1 MKSLKK
7 ILIILIYVIGITSLF
22 VFYDTI
28 NEFIINNF
36 LYKKELKPLITNEY
50 SKKENYDYLKISEN
64 FRTKNLVDIINN
76 IYTIVDSGMEEYSF
90 YCDEKYEKCISDV
103 EKLSDNSNLLTII
116 NNYVSPYNSFNK
128 LYISSNTMGKIT
140 VNIDKLYSAKDIE
153 YVNDSMNK
161 IMSEIITEDM
171 SNKEKI
177 KAIHDYI
184 INNTSYDEEKS
195 NEIKDKVYITNTN
208 HSHKATGLYSNHLA
222 LCSGYTDTM
231 ALYLNILGIKNY
243 KISTEDHIWN
253 ALYLDDNWY
262 HLDLTWDDP
271 ITNDNREILIYDF
284 FLINDENL
292 YQKKTSQHAYDRKIY
307 TEIAT
312 ANIQ

>member
-1 MKSLKK
+1 
-7 ILIILIYVIGITSLF
+7 
-22 VFYDTI
+22 
-28 NEFIINNF
+28 
-36 LYKKELKPLITNEY
+36 
-50 SKKENYDYLKISEN
+50 
-64 FRTKNLVDIINN
+64 
-76 IYTIVDSGMEEYSF
+76 
-90 YCDEKYEKCISDV
+90 
-103 EKLSDNSNLLTII
+103 
-116 NNYVSPYNSFNK
+116 
-128 LYISSNTMGKIT
+128 
-140 VNIDKLYSAKDIE
+140 
-153 YVNDSMNK
+153 
-161 IMSEIITEDM
+161 
-171 SNKEKI
+171 
-177 KAIHDYI
+177 
-184 INNTSYDEEKS
+184 
-195 NEIKDKVYITNTN
+195 
-208 HSHKATGLYSNHLA
+208 
-222 LCSGYTDTM
+222 M